1 MVQAAQKARAQIEAE
16 LGKMTKAQTRE
27 GKARANAA
35 KRADEEAEKAM
46 DRLRAEIEGDLDK
59 IGDTSTR
66 VFSEMTRESK
76 TKFDAIAANFKR
88 TAKDVEKE
96 MNKLEKGSGGGGGG
110 AKRGSSKDARQVGYW
125 TMRNFSPVT
134 PTLEMGSRIAGDL
147 SRGAGV
153 NMDPSALVASHVQ
166 RQQSLTDLSNAA
178 YMPGDPGANGKRVSV
193 DTLMGDV
200 RNVGQKYGID
210 YESVGEGLSKFT
222 AKTGDLDSGRKILAD
237 MAALSKATGANMD
250 DVIDAAG
257 DVSNALG
264 DIPDKGA
271 KIAPIMKALAT
282 QGKLGAVE
290 MKDLATQMAKLGA
303 GSTQFKV
310 SKATKDAYGG
320 KEDAEI
326 MIAQMGALTQMA
338 RAKGGAASATQAA
351 TSIGSFT
358 ATFSKAKRRKE
369 FKAAGIDVDNMDPR
383 AIVLAALDKTKG
395 DKEGMGKLFADTG
408 ARRAVKGFE
417 TVYSQTGGTHEQKM
431 TAVAAEFDK
440 LAKASMGEGEMRES
454 LSAAL
459 ETSQTHAT
467 RFNNLLKDVADRV
480 AGNLLPAMERLAPAV
495 ERGANAFGDFLV
507 WATSNPG
514 KAIGAA
520 LAASFAKAAA
530 ENVIRNAAEKA
541 FDGMKDNLSKK
552 VDATKG
558 GALGAAG
565 AGLAIA
571 TLAIATAEFGM
582 VKIDSYYDEKAK
594 SEGAAAMEGTNI
606 ESLLAHIRSKGAM
619 TKEEKAELES
629 RMASVRQAKATED
642 KNYHSLTG
650 GGGVGG
656 FLSNAVNGWASVAD
670 SISGGRIGTNEAM
683 AVERKSF
690 EDRQKAQEE
699 LLKRI
704 ADTLASGIKV
714 QDVTNAPPGVDKSGQ
729 MPANSP
735 AGPPKK

>member
-1 MVQAAQKARAQIEAE
+1 MVQAAQKARAQIESE
-16 LGKMTKAQTRE
+16 LGKLTKAQTRE
-27 GKARANAA
+27 GKARATAA

-59 IGDTSTR
+59 IGDASTR

-76 TKFDAIAANFKR
+76 TKFDAISANFKR
-88 TAKDVEKE
+88 AARDVEKE
-96 MNKLEKGSGGGGGG
+96 MSKLEKASSGGGGGGG
-110 AKRGSSKDARQVGYW
+110 AKKGSSKDAKQVGYW

-147 SRGAGV
+147 TRGAGI
-153 NMDPSALVASHVQ
+153 NMDTSALVASHVQ
-166 RQQSLTDLSNAA
+166 RQQALTDLSNAA
-178 YMPGDPGANGKRVSV
+178 FMPGDSGANGKRVSA
-193 DTLMGDV
+193 DALMGDV
-200 RNVGQKYGID
+200 RNVGQKYAVD
-210 YESVGEGLSKFT
+210 YEAAIEGLQKFT
-222 AKTGDLDSGRKILAD
+222 AKTGDLDSGRKILGD

-271 KIAPIMKALAT
+271 KIAPIMRALAT

-310 SKATKDAYGG
+310 SKGTKDAYGG

-358 ATFSKAKRRKE
+358 ATFSKSKRRKE

-383 AIVLAALDKTKG
+383 AIILAALEKTKG
-395 DKEGMGKLFADTG
+395 DKEGMGKLFADAG

-417 TVYSQTGGTHEQKM
+417 TVYSQTGGTHDQKM
-431 TAVAAEFDK
+431 AAVAAEFDK
-440 LAKASMGEGEMRES
+440 LAKASMGEVEMRDS
-454 LSAAL
+454 LANAL
-459 ETSQTHAT
+459 ETSQSKVTN
-467 RFNNLLKDVADRV
+467 FNNKMKDVGDRV
-480 AGNLLPAMERLAPAV
+480 AEKLLPALERLAPAV

-514 KAIGAA
+514 KAVGAA
-520 LAASFAKAAA
+520 LAASFAKAVA

-541 FDGMKDNLSKK
+541 FDGLKTKAE
-552 VDATKG
+552 ATKG
-558 GALGAAG
+558 GSLGAAG

-571 TLAIATAEFGM
+571 AVAIEVANIGM
-582 VKIDSYYDEKAK
+582 AKIDSYSDAKAK
-594 SEGAAAMEGTNI
+594 EEGNIAGTDANAQSLVGHVQSKRSMTESE
-606 ESLLAHIRSKGAM
+606 R
-619 TKEEKAELES
+619 AEL
-629 RMASVRQAKATED
+629 QAMFADITKQKAKDAE
-642 KNYHSLTG
+642 NFNSFTG

-656 FLSNAVNGWASVAD
+656 LLTRSAAGWGSLAD
-670 SISGGRIGTNEAM
+670 SISGGRIAGGTNEAM
-683 AVERKSF
+683 ATERKNF
-690 EDRQKAQEE
+690 EERQKTQEE
-699 LLKRI
+699 LLKKI

-714 QDVTNAPPGVDKSGQ
+714 QDVTSAPPGVDKSGQ

-735 AGPPKK
+735 AGPPRK